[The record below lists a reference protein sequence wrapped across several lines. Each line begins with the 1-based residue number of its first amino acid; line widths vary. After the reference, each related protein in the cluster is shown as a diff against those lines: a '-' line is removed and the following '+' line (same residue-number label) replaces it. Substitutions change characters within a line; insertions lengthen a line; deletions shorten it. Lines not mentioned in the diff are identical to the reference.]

1 MSIMLHGITED
12 RLEEYETTPQIL
24 EQIMQYI
31 DDLGK
36 DVILPVNTKEGLQ
49 LTKQ

>member
-36 DVILPVNTKEGLQ
+36 GVILPVNTEEGLQ
-49 LTKQ
+49 LTEQ